1 MNNRDRLIDIM
12 LQHELERREIADL
25 VSVKRETV
33 DHWLLPRE
41 AGNLEEV
48 PDMAIELIEMKLG
61 QRTEPSTE

>member
-12 LQHELERREIADL
+12 LERNLERREIADL
-25 VSVKRETV
+25 VSVKCETV

-41 AGNLEEV
+41 SGNLEEI